1 MSEPEPDKKSIPYV
15 QSVGDQDVPPPY
27 HFPGVTVYAFAFPV
41 QMEPVRRYCRDYLN
55 IGSQD
60 ERGFVYK
67 PAAMWPYAMLLIID
81 YPVMVSSMR
90 GLQNMGGL
98 MPYQCRGMIA
108 QREALVAIPV
118 VRYGVGPLRLALAS
132 AVDWAVP
139 FIAVANPM
147 SAVCGRE
154 MVGLPKL
161 LGDIDFNKGR
171 LPGSFHATVRLPGW
185 AANRAE
191 VLQEMLTLLEVD
203 TDPPL
208 PTFWGKPPQTSMW
221 SLFQS
226 SEAAWGIEE
235 LGSASNYVEKASLG
249 MFPTAMRT
257 VSLKQ
262 FRDAKHPDQAVYQAL
277 VTCRSRYGRLSN
289 FKFYNEKDVKIVFHC
304 EGSLAEA
311 IRYFLEIPKDGTSI
325 NVDPIAA
332 YTFNADLDFEDMR
345 RIYRFPIDAMNGA
358 PATSV
363 ERDVVAPWFRPWR
376 GFFGLDIP

>member
-1 MSEPEPDKKSIPYV
+1 MSSPTPDKKTIPYV

-27 HFPGVTVYAFAFPV
+27 HFPGVSVYAFVFPV
-41 QMEPVRRYCRDYLN
+41 QMQPIQDYCDTYLN
-55 IGSQD
+55 IGSEE

-67 PAAMWPYAMLLIID
+67 PAAAWPFAMLLIID
-81 YPVMVSSMR
+81 YPAMVSSMR
-90 GLQNMGGL
+90 GPQNIGGL
-98 MPYQCRGMIA
+98 VPYQRRGMIA
-108 QREALVAIPV
+108 QREAFVALPV
-118 VRYGVGPLRLALAS
+118 VRYGKGALRLALAS
-132 AVDWAVP
+132 AVDWAIP

-161 LGDIDFNKGR
+161 LGEVDFSKGT
-171 LPGSFHATVRLPGW
+171 LPGSFHAVVRLPGW
-185 AANRAE
+185 DANRGG
-191 VLQEMLTLLEVD
+191 VVQQMMTLLEVV

-208 PTFWGKPPQTSMW
+208 PTYWGKPPETTPW

-226 SEAAWGIEE
+226 SEASWAVEE
-235 LGSASNYVEKASLG
+235 MGSAANYVEKASLG

-262 FRDAKHPDQAVYQAL
+262 FRDAAHPDQAVYQAL

-289 FKFYNEKDVKIVFHC
+289 FKFYNEKDVNIVFHC

-311 IRYFLEIPKDGTSI
+311 VRYFLEVPKDAAPI
-325 NVDPIAA
+325 KVDPIAA
-332 YTFNADLDFEDMR
+332 YTFNADIDFEDMR
-345 RIYRFPIDAMNGA
+345 RIYRFPIDSMNGA
-358 PATSV
+358 PATSA